1 MESEILWSLCYW
13 ICCIVKGIRVFLL
26 LFGGAFPTRSRL
38 VKAGAILSFDFS
50 GVDDVLAPEFDGVL
64 VSSIF
69 FGFLND
75 LRVTDRDPE

>member
-1 MESEILWSLCYW
+1 M
-13 ICCIVKGIRVFLL
+13 
-26 LFGGAFPTRSRL
+26 
-38 VKAGAILSFDFS
+38 KAGAILSFDFS
-50 GVDDVLAPEFDGVL
+50 GVGDVLAPEFDGVL